1 MRINKKSIGLLVLF
15 FTKQGLGLGAE
26 TLEQAFAEAVNKNQ
40 RISAAQA
47 NSQAAEQQIFAAQ
60 GQRMPQL
67 NVSGGYTQLSETP
80 SAQTNVEGRPAQ
92 FPVSTAGSANAQ
104 AIISLPVFTSGRISH
119 SIEAAEAAALASQ
132 HDETT
137 TILNIKLQVAN
148 AFIAIFRA
156 EKALQ
161 VAQSHVV
168 SLKAHAKD
176 VRNLYDQG
184 MVARNDWLAA
194 DVELSNAEQQV
205 LQQENSVQMAKAN
218 FNQLLNRDLTAN
230 VELIEQFPEIPQG
243 DYAALSQQA
252 LLKRAELSGLAEQV
266 HALEQQAASVKAGLW
281 PQVNVSGGYQY
292 TQNQYQTYEG
302 IWMANATVQWQ
313 IYDGSTAHRSDALIR
328 QALAVNSQR
337 NDLISAIQLQV
348 RQAWLAIQ
356 ETQKRVIVTQQATG
370 QADENLKVST
380 ERYQQGL
387 AGHTEVLDAESLR
400 IRTYDNFNNARY
412 DAVMANL
419 NLRRALGI
427 L

>member
-1 MRINKKSIGLLVLF
+1 MRMNKKRFCLLVLF
-15 FTKQGLGLGAE
+15 FTKSALAAE

-40 RISAAQA
+40 RIFAAKA

-60 GQRMPQL
+60 GQRLPQL

-80 SAQTNVEGRPAQ
+80 AAKTLVDGNPVQ
-92 FPVSTAGSANAQ
+92 FPMSNAGSGNAQ
-104 AIISLPVFTSGRISH
+104 AIISLPVFTSGRIGH
-119 SIEAAEAAALASQ
+119 SIEAAEATALASQ
-132 HDETT
+132 HNETA
-137 TILNIKLQVAN
+137 TILNIKLQVAH
-148 AFIAIFRA
+148 AFIAIFRT
-156 EKALQ
+156 EKALE
-161 VAQSHVV
+161 VAQSHVI

-176 VRNLYDQG
+176 VHNLYRQG
-184 MVARNDWLAA
+184 MVARNDLLAA
-194 DVELSNAEQQV
+194 EVELSNAEQQV
-205 LQQENSVQMAKAN
+205 LQQENNVQMAEAN
-218 FNQLLNRDLTAN
+218 FNQLLNRDLTADVN
-230 VELIEQFPEIPQG
+230 LIEKFPEILQG
-243 DYAALSQQA
+243 DYAALSEQA
-252 LLKRAELSGLAEQV
+252 LLKRTELSGLAEQA
-266 HALEQQAASVKAGLW
+266 HALEEQAASIKAGLW

-292 TQNQYQTYEG
+292 TQNEYQTYEG
-302 IWMANATVQWQ
+302 MWMANATVQWQ
-313 IYDGSTAHRSDALIR
+313 IYDGSTAHRSNALNS

-356 ETQKRVIVTQQATG
+356 ETQKRVLVTQKATG

-419 NLRRALGI
+419 NLRRALGV

>member
-1 MRINKKSIGLLVLF
+1 MRINKKSICLLALLFARSGLA
-15 FTKQGLGLGAE
+15 AE

-40 RISAAQA
+40 RIFAAKA

-60 GQRMPQL
+60 GQRMPQF
-67 NVSGGYTQLSETP
+67 NVSGGYTQLSDTP
-80 SAQTNVEGRPAQ
+80 SAQTEVEGRPAQ
-92 FPVSTAGSANAQ
+92 FPISTAGSANAQ

-137 TILNIKLQVAN
+137 TVLNIKLQVAN

-156 EKALQ
+156 EKSLE
-161 VAQSHVV
+161 VAQSHVI

-176 VRNLYDQG
+176 VHNLYEQG
-184 MVARNDWLAA
+184 MVARNDLLAA
-194 DVELSNAEQQV
+194 EVELSNAEQSV
-205 LQQENSVQMAKAN
+205 LQQENRVQMAKAN
-218 FNQLLNRDLTAN
+218 FNQLLNRDLTAE

-252 LLKRAELSGLAEQV
+252 LLKRAELSGLAEQA
-266 HALEQQAASVKAGLW
+266 HALEEQAASVKAGLW

-292 TQNQYQTYEG
+292 TQNEYQTYEG
-302 IWMANATVQWQ
+302 MWMANATVQWQ
-313 IYDGSTAHRSDALIR
+313 IYDGSTAHRSDALNS
-328 QALAVNSQR
+328 QALAVSSQR

-356 ETQKRVIVTQQATG
+356 ETQKRVAVTQKATG
-370 QADENLKVST
+370 QADENLKVSN

-387 AGHTEVLDAESLR
+387 AAHIEVLNAEDLR
-400 IRTYDNFNNARY
+400 IRTYNNFNNARY

>member
-1 MRINKKSIGLLVLF
+1 MRINKKSICLLALLFTRSGLA
-15 FTKQGLGLGAE
+15 AE

-40 RISAAQA
+40 RIFAAKA

-60 GQRMPQL
+60 GQRMPQF
-67 NVSGGYTQLSETP
+67 NVSGGYTQLSDTP
-80 SAQTNVEGRPAQ
+80 TAQTEVDGNSAQ
-92 FPVSTAGSANAQ
+92 FPVSAAGSANAQ

-137 TILNIKLQVAN
+137 TILNIKLQVAS

-156 EKALQ
+156 EKSLE
-161 VAQSHVV
+161 VAQSHVI

-176 VRNLYDQG
+176 VYNLYEQG
-184 MVARNDWLAA
+184 MVARNDLLAA
-194 DVELSNAEQQV
+194 EVELSNAEQSV
-205 LQQENSVQMAKAN
+205 LQQENRVQMAKAN

-230 VELIEQFPEIPQG
+230 VDLIEQFPEIPQG
-243 DYAALSQQA
+243 DYAELSEQA
-252 LLKRAELSGLAEQV
+252 LLKRAELSGLAEQA
-266 HALEQQAASVKAGLW
+266 HALEEQAASVKAGLW

-292 TQNQYQTYEG
+292 TQNKYQTYEG
-302 IWMANATVQWQ
+302 MWMANATVQWQ
-313 IYDGSTAHRSDALIR
+313 IYDGSTAHRSDALNS
-328 QALAVNSQR
+328 QALAVSSQR

-356 ETQKRVIVTQQATG
+356 ETQKRVAVTQKATG
-370 QADENLKVST
+370 QADENLKVSN

-387 AGHTEVLDAESLR
+387 AAHIEVLNAEDLR
-400 IRTYDNFNNARY
+400 IRTYNNFNNARY

>member
-1 MRINKKSIGLLVLF
+1 MHMNKKRFCLLALF
-15 FTKQGLGLGAE
+15 FTKSALAAE

-40 RISAAQA
+40 RIFAAQA

-60 GQRMPQL
+60 GQRLPQL

-80 SAQTNVEGRPAQ
+80 SAKTLVDGNPVQ
-92 FPVSTAGSANAQ
+92 FPMSNAGSGNAQ
-104 AIISLPVFTSGRISH
+104 AMISLPVFTSGRISH

-132 HDETT
+132 HNETA
-137 TILNIKLQVAN
+137 TILNIKLQVAH
-148 AFIAIFRA
+148 AFIAIFRT
-156 EKALQ
+156 EKALE
-161 VAQSHVV
+161 VAQSHVI
-168 SLKAHAKD
+168 SLKAHAQD
-176 VRNLYDQG
+176 VHNLYEQG
-184 MVARNDWLAA
+184 MVARNDSLAA
-194 DVELSNAEQQV
+194 EVESSNAEQQV
-205 LQQENSVQMAKAN
+205 LQQENRVQIAKAN
-218 FNQLLNRDLTAN
+218 FNQLLNRDLTAD
-230 VELIEQFPEIPQG
+230 VDLIEQFPEVPPG
-243 DYAALSQQA
+243 DYASLSQQA
-252 LLKRAELSGLAEQV
+252 LLKRTELSGLAEQA
-266 HALEQQAASVKAGLW
+266 HALEEQAASIKAGLW

-292 TQNQYQTYEG
+292 TQNEYQTYEG
-302 IWMANATVQWQ
+302 MWMANATVQWQ
-313 IYDGSTAHRSDALIR
+313 IYDGSTAHRSNALNS

-356 ETQKRVIVTQQATG
+356 ETQKRVLVTQKATG

-419 NLRRALGI
+419 NLRRALGV

>member
-15 FTKQGLGLGAE
+15 FIKQGLAAE

-40 RISAAQA
+40 RISAAKA

-80 SAQTNVEGRPAQ
+80 SAQTNVGGSPAL
-92 FPVSTAGSANAQ
+92 FPVNTAGSANAQ
-104 AIISLPVFTSGRISH
+104 AIISLPIFTSGRISH
-119 SIEAAEAAALASQ
+119 SIEAAEASALASQ

-176 VRNLYDQG
+176 VRNFYDQG
-184 MVARNDWLAA
+184 MVARNDLLAA
-194 DVELSNAEQQV
+194 GVELSNAEQQV
-205 LQQENSVQMAKAN
+205 LQQENSVQMAQAN

-252 LLKRAELSGLAEQV
+252 LLKRAELSGLAEQA
-266 HALEQQAASVKAGLW
+266 HALEQQAASVKASLW

-292 TQNQYQTYEG
+292 TENKYQAYEG
-302 IWMANATVQWQ
+302 MWMANATVQWQ

-328 QALAVNSQR
+328 QALAVSSQR

-370 QADENLKVST
+370 QADENL
-380 ERYQQGL
+380 
-387 AGHTEVLDAESLR
+387 
-400 IRTYDNFNNARY
+400 
-412 DAVMANL
+412 
-419 NLRRALGI
+419 
-427 L
+427 